1 MEVNMAIHG
10 SPEQESRARTDD
22 LLAAA
27 TKLREV
33 AKTLEDEGE
42 KVRAANQIA
51 HRLNPWSEMAAA
63 GSAICGD
70 MHGGF
75 AKTCAEVRRQADYL
89 EYSAGLYT
97 DLANQSRVDVT

>member
-1 MEVNMAIHG
+1 
-10 SPEQESRARTDD
+10 
-22 LLAAA
+22 
-27 TKLREV
+27 
-33 AKTLEDEGE
+33 
-42 KVRAANQIA
+42 
-51 HRLNPWSEMAAA
+51 
-63 GSAICGD
+63 